1 VVHLVPGFARPCS
14 GRDRT
19 LDARGIPLRRAV
31 GGNLTPSFDTGGVT
45 LTQEMTEREYESFL
59 LHRARAA
66 TLATVR
72 ADGRAHAAP
81 IWFDLD
87 GDKLVFTTCEGTVKG
102 RNMRRD
108 PRVSLCIADE
118 EPPFHFVVIEG
129 TVQLTVEDPGLLRWA
144 TRIGRY
150 MGAQRADEYGQR
162 NAPSQANC
170 WCA

>member
-1 VVHLVPGFARPCS
+1 
-14 GRDRT
+14 
-19 LDARGIPLRRAV
+19 
-31 GGNLTPSFDTGGVT
+31 
-45 LTQEMTEREYESFL
+45 LTQQMTEREYESFL
-59 LHRARAA
+59 LHRVRTA

-72 ADGRAHAAP
+72 ADGRPHAAP

-87 GDKLVFTTCEGTVKG
+87 GDKLVFATGEGTVKG

-129 TVQLTVEDPGLLRWA
+129 TVQLTAEDHGLLSWA

-150 MGAQRADEYGQR
+150 MAAQRAEEYGQR
-162 NAPSQANC
+162 NAVAGELLVRVTPDKILAYKNISD
-170 WCA
+170 